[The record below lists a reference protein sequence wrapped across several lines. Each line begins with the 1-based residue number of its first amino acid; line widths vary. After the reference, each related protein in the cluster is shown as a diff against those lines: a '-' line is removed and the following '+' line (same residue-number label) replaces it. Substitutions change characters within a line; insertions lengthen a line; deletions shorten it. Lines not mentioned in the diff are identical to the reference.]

1 MSRDLTGDREG
12 LKALLEKTRSIAV
25 VGCSL
30 KPDRD
35 SHQIARYM
43 MEQGYDVIPVHPAH
57 QEIIGVRSYPDLQS
71 IPIPVDMVNVFRKP
85 EALPDLVDQTI
96 AIQAKSFWTQEG
108 VVHAESTCR
117 ALDAG
122 ISIVVDQ

>member
-25 VGCSL
+25 VGCSP

-57 QEIIGVRSYPDLQS
+57 QEIFGVRSYPDLQS

-108 VVHAESTCR
+108 VVHAESTGR

-122 ISIVVDQ
+122 ISIIVDQ